1 MERDRHCQHDCLQ
14 WLTVCC
20 EIENSQQTADV
31 KGWIPRFHTRV
42 IWCCKLRLWH
52 AIRFQLKKTQQRDDW
67 RKLDTIL
74 YVSRCRILWWGYWS
88 DMRSV
93 KPFIVPPATK
103 KDGCVALCWL
113 DYSLL
118 QCHFNLHIYNKII
131 ICILELENIITS
143 ALSCV
148 PKTSMN
154 KQCGRR
160 VQPTWYALPPPV
172 CNPYLWPFN
181 LETAVWGTSKVET
194 FIPNWA
200 CYSTTVLGLFTRII
214 YYICDGWTDRQMD
227 RRMNK
232 NNAYCPLP
240 YGQGHKLKTVL
251 RCIWVWSYPCS
262 FKWLNAY
269 KRVCV
274 CGVNVLLSAYF
285 LCLFVQLPCCQVPM

>member
-1 MERDRHCQHDCLQ
+1 VERDRNCQHDCLQ

-160 VQPTWYALPPPV
+160 VQPTWYAPPSLRPSV
-172 CNPYLWPFN
+172 TLIFDRLTLKLLCEAHLRWKPSFQTGHATPLRFWVYL
-181 LETAVWGTSKVET
+181 LE
-194 FIPNWA
+194 
-200 CYSTTVLGLFTRII
+200 LFTI
-214 YYICDGWTDRQMD
+214 YATDGQTDRWTGGWTKTTLIAPFPMVGGISWRQSWD
-227 RRMNK
+227 
-232 NNAYCPLP
+232 ASGCDPV
-240 YGQGHKLKTVL
+240 HVH
-251 RCIWVWSYPCS
+251 
-262 FKWLNAY
+262 LNDWMHI
-269 KRVCV
+269 RVCACV
-274 CGVNVLLSAYF
+274 V
-285 LCLFVQLPCCQVPM
+285 